1 MPPHWYLRAVDWSLQ
16 IMVWTYLP
24 TFTSALNM
32 LRPWQNRRRGRA
44 VCRNKSYR
52 LMQKMKF
59 PLLFLVAFILGTVY
73 FLSFHVG
80 FDARLIRRAAT
91 EIRGKEF
98 VPIND
103 WQGKSEK
110 NIHDALFGYQA
121 CGASGEN
128 SLRLSA
134 VRRVMNDE
142 LLFSKNSAQAR
153 SVRNC

>member
-1 MPPHWYLRAVDWSLQ
+1 
-16 IMVWTYLP
+16 
-24 TFTSALNM
+24 
-32 LRPWQNRRRGRA
+32 
-44 VCRNKSYR
+44 
-52 LMQKMKF
+52 MQKMKF
-59 PLLFLVAFILGTVY
+59 RLLLLVAFILGTLY

-110 NIHDALFGYQA
+110 NINDALFGYQA
-121 CGASGEN
+121 CGASVKN

-142 LLFSKNSAQAR
+142 SLLSKNSAKTR
-153 SVRNC
+153 SIRNWYFFVHNV